1 MVPGERG
8 GAGRRREA
16 AQRLLRLRVSQQVE
30 ERDDDPAHLRGRD
43 GDDRRRGRKQGR
55 AGDGAQRGDVVVELQ
70 QQRVEAAGEA
80 GGADAVRGQLVARG
94 RQREEGIRR
103 GLRGRERDGAAV
115 PGHRAG
121 ARAAGVLCSE
131 SDAFS
136 PCPVAEA
143 RGIL

>member
-43 GDDRRRGRKQGR
+43 GDDRHRGRKQGR

-70 QQRVEAAGEA
+70 QQRGRQRRDDAGEAVPAEVEVDERVPHGAAGDAAGERVVGEDEGRSA
-80 GGADAVRGQLVARG
+80 RRRSSGGGTTSGRWRGGG
-94 RQREEGIRR
+94 RRRR
-103 GLRGRERDGAAV
+103 GGWNG
-115 PGHRAG
+115 
-121 ARAAGVLCSE
+121 
-131 SDAFS
+131 
-136 PCPVAEA
+136 
-143 RGIL
+143 

>member
-55 AGDGAQRGDVVVELQ
+55 AGDGAQRGDVVVEQ
-70 QQRVEAAGEA
+70 QQ
-80 GGADAVRGQLVARG
+80 RG
-94 RQREEGIRR
+94 RQRRDDAGEAVPAEVEVDERVPHGAAGDAAGERVVGEDEGRSARRRSSGGGTTSGRWRGGGRRRR
-103 GLRGRERDGAAV
+103 GGWNG
-115 PGHRAG
+115 
-121 ARAAGVLCSE
+121 
-131 SDAFS
+131 
-136 PCPVAEA
+136 
-143 RGIL
+143 